1 MTDSVLDFSTHS
13 IGSPRIAGELA
24 VFPIISPNPAVS
36 HWLTLSEALAKG
48 VAHITEISD
57 GGSVPTL
64 LFRNDGETPVLLLD
78 GEELVGAK
86 QNRVLNLTI
95 LAPAL
100 SEIRIPVSC
109 IEQGRWH
116 WRSRHFEAA
125 NRTLY
130 ASARAEKMAQVS
142 RSMRVA
148 DDYRSDQS
156 AIWDSIHHKAAN
168 FDVRSSTGAAS
179 DIFDD
184 RGSMLDQMVGEISA
198 VSGQVGAAFW
208 LRGEL
213 SGVELFGSA
222 DMFSR
227 LLPKLV
233 RSYGLDA
240 LDERFLGRRRLG
252 RRRLS
257 ERATADAAATDI
269 RAFLTALSTLP
280 ALCKPAIGLGM
291 DLRLES
297 DETLGAALIHEEQ
310 VVHLSAFQRMG

>member
-1 MTDSVLDFSTHS
+1 MTESILDFSALS
-13 IGSPRIAGELA
+13 IGAPRITGELA
-24 VFPIISPNPAVS
+24 VFPIIGTGGVTSN
-36 HWLTLSEALAKG
+36 WLTLNEALAKG
-48 VAHITEISD
+48 TAHITEISD

-64 LFRNDGETPVLLLD
+64 VFRNESETPVLLLD

-142 RSMRVA
+142 YSMRVA
-148 DDYRSDQS
+148 DSYRSDQS
-156 AIWDSIHHKAAN
+156 AIWDSIHRKAAN
-168 FDVRSSTGAAS
+168 FEVRSSTGAAS

-184 RGSMLDQMVGEISA
+184 RGAKLDEMVGEIPA
-198 VSGQVGAAFW
+198 VPRQVGAAF
-208 LRGEL
+208 LVRGEL

-222 DMFSR
+222 DVFGR

-240 LDERFLGRRRLG
+240 LDERSLRRR
-252 RRRLS
+252 RRPVPRS
-257 ERATADAAATDI
+257 VTDSTATEIQQFLATLEKLPML
-269 RAFLTALSTLP
+269 RKP
-280 ALCKPAIGLGM
+280 ALGLGE
-291 DLRLES
+291 DLRIES
-297 DETLGAALIHEEQ
+297 EDTLGAALIHEGQ
-310 VVHLSAFQRMG
+310 VVHLSAFTRNG

>member
-1 MTDSVLDFSTHS
+1 MTESILDFSALS
-13 IGSPRIAGELA
+13 IGAPRITDELA
-24 VFPIISPNPAVS
+24 VFPIIGTGDVTSN
-36 HWLTLSEALAKG
+36 WLTLNEALAKG
-48 VAHITEISD
+48 TAHITEISD

-64 LFRNDGETPVLLLD
+64 VFRNEGETPVLLLD

-95 LAPAL
+95 LAPPL

-142 RSMRVA
+142 YSMRVA
-148 DDYRSDQS
+148 GSYRSDQS
-156 AIWDSIHHKAAN
+156 AIWDSIHRKAAN
-168 FDVRSSTGAAS
+168 FEVRSSTGAAS

-184 RGSMLDQMVGEISA
+184 RGAKLDEMVGEIPA
-198 VSGQVGAAFW
+198 VPGQVGAAF
-208 LRGEL
+208 LVRGEL
-213 SGVELFGSA
+213 SGIELFGSA
-222 DMFSR
+222 DVFGR

-240 LDERFLGRRRLG
+240 LDERSMGRRRATP
-252 RRRLS
+252 
-257 ERATADAAATDI
+257 RADNGATETRI
-269 RAFLTALSTLP
+269 QAFLATLRDLP
-280 ALCKPAIGLGM
+280 ALRKPALGLGE

-297 DETLGAALIHEEQ
+297 PAIVGAALLHEGQ
-310 VVHLSAFQRMG
+310 VVHLSAFNRLS

>member
-1 MTDSVLDFSTHS
+1 MSNQTLDFSSLTVAA
-13 IGSPRIAGELA
+13 PLFAGELA
-24 VFPIISPNPAVS
+24 VFPLIRIGTPQPTY
-36 HWLTLSEALAKG
+36 LTLGESLDRRTVE
-48 VAHITEISD
+48 ITEISD

-64 LFRNDGETPVLLLD
+64 AFRNHGDQPVLLLD

-95 LAPAL
+95 LAPAK

-142 RSMRVA
+142 RSMRY
-148 DDYRSDQS
+148 DDSYRSDQS
-156 AIWDSIHHKAAN
+156 AIWDSIHRKAAN
-168 FDVRSSTGAAS
+168 FEVHSSTGAAS

-184 RGSMLDQMVGEISA
+184 RGDALDRLVADIRPLPD
-198 VSGQVGAAFW
+198 QVGAAFMV
-208 LRGEL
+208 RGRL
-213 SGVELFGSA
+213 SGAELFGSA
-222 DMFSR
+222 RTFAQ

-240 LDERFLGRRRLG
+240 IDERVAGRQRKNDRQPPAETTMTAIRKFLESVRELPVLRK
-252 RRRLS
+252 
-257 ERATADAAATDI
+257 
-269 RAFLTALSTLP
+269 P
-280 ALCKPAIGLGM
+280 ALGLGE
-291 DLRLES
+291 DLRFES
-297 DETLGAALIHEEQ
+297 PETVGAALIHEGQ
-310 VVHLSAFQRMG
+310 VMHLSVFNRVS

>member
-1 MTDSVLDFSTHS
+1 MTNAILDFSALT
-13 IGSPRIAGELA
+13 IGAPRIAGELA
-24 VFPIISPNPAVS
+24 VVPLIGGGSASSN
-36 HWLTLSEALAKG
+36 WLTLSEALVKG
-48 VAHITEISD
+48 LAHITEISD

-64 LFRNDGETPVLLLD
+64 VFRNEGETPVLLLD

-116 WRSRHFEAA
+116 WRSQHFEAA

-148 DDYRSDQS
+148 DDYHSDQH
-156 AIWDSIHHKAAN
+156 AIWESIHRKAAN
-168 FDVRSSTGAAS
+168 FEVRSTTGAAS
-179 DIFDD
+179 DIFEERGATLD
-184 RGSMLDQMVGEISA
+184 RMVGEISA
-198 VSGQVGAAFW
+198 VSGQVGAAF
-208 LRGEL
+208 LVRGEL
-213 SGVELFGSA
+213 SGIELFGSA
-222 DMFSR
+222 DTFSR

-240 LDERFLGRRRLG
+240 LDERLMGRRRATP
-252 RRRLS
+252 
-257 ERATADAAATDI
+257 RADNGATETRI
-269 RAFLTALSTLP
+269 QAFLATLRDLP
-280 ALCKPAIGLGM
+280 ALRKPALGLGE
-291 DLRLES
+291 DLRFES
-297 DETLGAALIHEEQ
+297 PAILGAALLHEGQ
-310 VVHLSAFQRMG
+310 VVHLSAFNRLS